1 MCVINSL
8 FLAIPL
14 LNPSYN
20 PFFRK
25 KSQIIGLFEMAWI
38 LILTG
43 QCLSPIKGFN
53 WI

>member
-1 MCVINSL
+1 MCHKFP
-8 FLAIPL
+8 FLENTL

-20 PFFRK
+20 PIFRK
-25 KSQIIGLFEMAWI
+25 KSPIIGLFEMAWI